1 MFQNRDYG
9 TGKVLSELDQRI
21 ILQIFKS
28 TWVWDVCWF
37 SGLFNLIAEIV
48 KEIFLLILFADRK
61 AYLPHFPSK

>member
-9 TGKVLSELDQRI
+9 TGKVLRKLDQRI

-61 AYLPHFPSK
+61 ALFAPLPQ